1 MVSPLTTEE
10 PIVLAVTGMTCA
22 ACAARIEKKLNR
34 IDGISATV
42 NYATAKA
49 AIQRIHDL
57 TESDATGS
65 QTASTGPSRVT
76 TPADDADLTS
86 TLIDTIEAMG
96 YGAVA
101 PSKDPT
107 EGLST
112 AEIATEVHLDD
123 IRRRL
128 IVSVI
133 GALPV
138 MLMSMISPLQFDGW
152 QWVSLALALPVVTY
166 GAKPFHTAAW
176 RNAQQRSTT
185 MDTLVS
191 LGVIVAMLWSI
202 WMLVFGGAGAIG
214 MKMDMTLFPRSAD
227 TETSVNHNDHT
238 DGMDMSGETHAHGEI
253 YLEVATTLTA
263 FILAGRYFE
272 VRSRRRAG
280 AALRAL
286 LTLGAKEATLW
297 HDGVET
303 TVPIAELTTGS
314 IFVVRPGETVATDGV
329 VVDGS
334 SAIDASMITGESLPV
349 DVAVGSTV
357 TGGTL
362 NTTGRLLVRATRV
375 GRDTVLSQMAR
386 LVEKAQDG
394 KAPVQ
399 RLADR
404 VSGVFVPVVIV
415 ISIVTLVVWLLVSGD
430 AERSFQASVA
440 VLIIACPCALGL
452 ATPVALLVGTGRA
465 AREGIIIKGA
475 HVLEATR
482 SVDTM
487 VLDKTGTLTTGAM
500 TLVDVEFLA
509 PVRDRGRVLEWTH
522 AVESRSE
529 HPLARA
535 IVTGL
540 TELGVNSTA
549 VQVTGFANKPG
560 IGVSATADGHQVR
573 AGRME
578 GFAFYI
584 GATVIDVAIDG
595 VPTVRFA
602 LRDRIKPEAAGVIE
616 KLKHM
621 GIHPMVMSGDAPEAV
636 ATIARHVGIDD
647 YHAGVLPADKMD
659 RVLAL
664 QAQGKHVAM
673 VGDGVNDAA
682 ALAAADLGIAMGT
695 GTDAAMEA
703 GDLTIVSGDL
713 SVVPQALELS
723 RRTLRTIKGNLFW
736 AFAYNVAAIP
746 LAVAGLMNPV
756 IAGLAMALSSVF
768 VVTNSLRLRL

>member
-1 MVSPLTTEE
+1 MVSQTATEE

-34 IDGISATV
+34 LDGVSATV
-42 NYATAKA
+42 NYATSKA
-49 AIQRIHDL
+49 AIQILHDRAA
-57 TESDATGS
+57 ESSA
-65 QTASTGPSRVT
+65 
-76 TPADDADLTS
+76 LTS
-86 TLIDTIEAMG
+86 TLIDTIESMG

-101 PSKDPT
+101 PTPDRS

-112 AEIATEVHLDD
+112 VEIATEAHLDE

-128 IVSVI
+128 IVSAI
-133 GALPV
+133 CAAPV
-138 MLMSMISPLQFDGW
+138 MAMSMIGPLQFDGW
-152 QWVSLALALPVVTY
+152 QWVSLVLALPVAVY
-166 GAKPFHTAAW
+166 GAEPFHVAAW
-176 RNAQQRSTT
+176 RNARQRTTT

-191 LGVIVAMLWSI
+191 LGVIVAMAWSLWA
-202 WMLVFGGAGAIG
+202 LVFGGAGEIG
-214 MKMDMTLFPRSAD
+214 MKMNMSLFPRSD
-227 TETSVNHNDHT
+227 TTQTVVHT
-238 DGMDMSGETHAHGEI
+238 DDMDMSDGSMSGGDSSHDHGEI

-286 LTLGAKEATLW
+286 LTLGAKNATVW
-297 HDGVET
+297 NEGVET
-303 TVPIAELTTGS
+303 SVPIDALRVGDV
-314 IFVVRPGETVATDGV
+314 FVVRPGETVATDGV

-334 SAIDASMITGESLPV
+334 SAIDASMVTGESLPV
-349 DVAVGSTV
+349 DVAPGGSV

-362 NTTGRLLVRATRV
+362 NTTGRLLVRATRI
-375 GRDTVLSQMAR
+375 GRDTVLAQMAR

-404 VSGVFVPVVIV
+404 VSAVFVPVVIT
-415 ISIVTLVVWLLVSGD
+415 IAIATLVVWLLVTG
-430 AERSFQASVA
+430 ETQRSFQSAVS

-465 AREGIIIKGA
+465 ARAGIIIKGA

-482 SVDTM
+482 AVDTM

-500 TLVDVEFLA
+500 TLVDVDFLV
-509 PVRDRGRVLEWTH
+509 PVSDPESVLELVQ

-535 IVTGL
+535 IVAGL
-540 TELGVNSTA
+540 TDLGVQSTR
-549 VQVTGFANKPG
+549 VHVSEFANEPG
-560 IGVSATADGHQVR
+560 LGVSAVADGRSVR

-578 GFAFYI
+578 GWAFYV
-584 GATVIDVAIDG
+584 GATVIDVSIDG

-616 KLKHM
+616 KLRHL
-621 GIHPMVMSGDAPEAV
+621 GIHPVMLSGDAAEAV

-647 YHAGVLPADKMD
+647 YRSGVLPADKMEH
-659 RVLAL
+659 VLAL

-703 GDLTIVSGDL
+703 GDLTIVSGNL
-713 SVVPQALELS
+713 SVVPAALELS
-723 RRTLRTIKGNLFW
+723 RRTLRTIKSNLFW
-736 AFAYNVAAIP
+736 AFAYNIAAIP

-756 IAGLAMALSSVF
+756 LAGLAMALSSVF
-768 VVTNSLRLRL
+768 VVTNSLRLRR

>member
-1 MVSPLTTEE
+1 
-10 PIVLAVTGMTCA
+10 
-22 ACAARIEKKLNR
+22 
-34 IDGISATV
+34 
-42 NYATAKA
+42 
-49 AIQRIHDL
+49 
-57 TESDATGS
+57 
-65 QTASTGPSRVT
+65 
-76 TPADDADLTS
+76 
-86 TLIDTIEAMG
+86 
-96 YGAVA
+96 
-101 PSKDPT
+101 
-107 EGLST
+107 
-112 AEIATEVHLDD
+112 
-123 IRRRL
+123 
-128 IVSVI
+128 
-133 GALPV
+133 
-138 MLMSMISPLQFDGW
+138 
-152 QWVSLALALPVVTY
+152 
-166 GAKPFHTAAW
+166 
-176 RNAQQRSTT
+176 
-185 MDTLVS
+185 
-191 LGVIVAMLWSI
+191 
-202 WMLVFGGAGAIG
+202 
-214 MKMDMTLFPRSAD
+214 
-227 TETSVNHNDHT
+227 
-238 DGMDMSGETHAHGEI
+238 
-253 YLEVATTLTA
+253 
-263 FILAGRYFE
+263 
-272 VRSRRRAG
+272 
-280 AALRAL
+280 
-286 LTLGAKEATLW
+286 
-297 HDGVET
+297 
-303 TVPIAELTTGS
+303 
-314 IFVVRPGETVATDGV
+314 
-329 VVDGS
+329 
-334 SAIDASMITGESLPV
+334 MITGESLPV

-375 GRDTVLSQMAR
+375 GRDTVLAQMAR

>member
-1 MVSPLTTEE
+1 MVTPSTAEE

-49 AIQRIHDL
+49 AIQRIHEFSNQPGGESSGS
-57 TESDATGS
+57 TENLVDD
-65 QTASTGPSRVT
+65 TA
-76 TPADDADLTS
+76 LTS
-86 TLIDTIEAMG
+86 TLIDTIESMG

-101 PSKDPT
+101 PARNAA

-112 AEIATEVHLDD
+112 AEIATDAHLED

-128 IVSVI
+128 IVSAI
-133 GALPV
+133 GAVPV
-138 MLMSMISPLQFDGW
+138 MAMSMISPLQFDGW
-152 QWVSLALALPVVTY
+152 QWVSLALALPVAVY
-166 GAKPFHTAAW
+166 GAQPFHTAAW
-176 RNAQQRSTT
+176 RNARQRTTT

-202 WMLVFGGAGAIG
+202 WMLIFGGAGAIG
-214 MKMDMTLFPRSAD
+214 MKMDMSLFPRTESAEVD
-227 TETSVNHNDHT
+227 PS
-238 DGMDMSGETHAHGEI
+238 GMDHGADHDMSSDGSHEHGEI

-297 HDGVET
+297 RDGIET

-329 VVDGS
+329 IVDGS
-334 SAIDASMITGESLPV
+334 SAIDASMITGESLPI
-349 DVAVGSTV
+349 DVAVGTSV

-375 GRDTVLSQMAR
+375 GRDTVLAQMAR
-386 LVEKAQDG
+386 LVEKAQEG

-399 RLADR
+399 RLADT
-404 VSGVFVPVVIV
+404 VSSVFVPIVIV
-415 ISIVTLVVWLLVSGD
+415 ISIATLIAWLVLSGD
-430 AERSFQASVA
+430 AERSFQASVS

-465 AREGIIIKGA
+465 AKAGIIIKGA

-487 VLDKTGTLTTGAM
+487 VLDKTGTLTTGSM
-500 TLVDVEFLA
+500 TLVDIDFLA
-509 PVRDRGRVLEWTH
+509 EVRDRGRTLALVD
-522 AVESRSE
+522 AVEARSE

-540 TELGVNSTA
+540 RDLGVDSSA
-549 VQVTGFANKPG
+549 VTVTDFANQPG
-560 IGVSATADGHQVR
+560 VGVSATADGRQVR
-573 AGRME
+573 AGKMTGE
-578 GFAFYI
+578 AFYV
-584 GATVIDVAIDG
+584 GATVIDVSIDG
-595 VPTVRFA
+595 TPTVRFA

-616 KLKHM
+616 KLRHM
-621 GIHPMVMSGDAPEAV
+621 GIHTMVMSGDAPEAV

-647 YHAGVLPADKMD
+647 YQAGVLPADKMN
-659 RVLAL
+659 RIIAL
-664 QAQGKHVAM
+664 QAAGKHVAM

-768 VVTNSLRLRL
+768 VVTNSLRLRR